1 MKKVFAVLLT
11 VVIVAMSVF
20 TVSAADNSYGGL
32 NGHFK
37 SSRSDFKGKGGLS
50 VEKTQ
55 LISFDD
61 ASSWQ
66 NSRGQFNIKPDSTID
81 TENYKE
87 GVGSFTTTLTGG
99 TYDEDITKQ
108 VYAKHSVF
116 GGNPGF
122 NISVTDVNAQS
133 IGFWLYVDDVNNIS
147 CDHDK
152 VYNVHQQDCAT
163 LYFRIGQNEG
173 NYQQWNHT
181 FYGSGWQYI
190 ELAFATKENTPV
202 AHRNKIRYDN
212 MQYLCLIV
220 NTKGKQVTLKVD
232 DISLI
237 TYKTTAEKPVAP
249 NNGRWISACDYNV
262 IGGET
267 VTEWMGAYY
276 DTENKTQGSS
286 SLALHGR
293 KEHVDFRETVGGF
306 KDFMINVRD
315 DVFCFDLYI
324 EDLDTIGTDWTIA
337 FYDVSDK
344 EKSAH
349 ANYNMIDK
357 NVKDAKKLQ
366 EGWNT
371 VRIPFRSMNKDT
383 FKDNQFKL
391 HRVKI
396 FVAGGSE
403 KEYYNIAF
411 DNMYIATADD
421 LGIMLDYKGSEE
433 STQSNSGLE
442 LSLSDEKIAGVVE
455 KIVSGELTNVS
466 AYSKQDIEKFQ
477 KMLKEKYP
485 DTQYIFNED
494 GSITV
499 DNGNELILY
508 LCIGG
513 GALLL
518 IIIIVVVI
526 VVVAKKKKKKKAAAV
541 KAPTEPKAEEKT
553 EEKPE

>member
-1 MKKVFAVLLT
+1 MKKSFAVLLAIT
-11 VVIVAMSVF
+11 LVVLSAFS
-20 TVSAADNSYGGL
+20 VSAAAHNSYGGL

-37 SSRSDFKGKGGLS
+37 SSRSDFDGKGGLS

-55 LISFDD
+55 LVSFD
-61 ASSWQ
+61 SPLVWE
-66 NSRGQFNIKPDSTID
+66 NSNGRFNIKPESKID
-81 TENYKE
+81 TSDYKE
-87 GVGSFTTTLTGG
+87 GVGCFTTKLNGG
-99 TYDEDITKQ
+99 TYDEDISKL
-108 VYAKHSVF
+108 VYEKHSVF
-116 GGNPGF
+116 GGAPGF
-122 NISVTDVNAQS
+122 DISVTDVNAQS
-133 IGFWLYVDDVNNIS
+133 IGFWLYVDDVNNLA

-190 ELAFATKENTPV
+190 ELAFATKENTPA
-202 AHRNKIRYDN
+202 AHRNKIKYDN
-212 MQYLCLIV
+212 MKYISLIV
-220 NTKGKQVTLKVD
+220 NTKGKQVNLKVD
-232 DISLI
+232 DISLL

-249 NNGRWISACDYNV
+249 ANGRWISACDYNV
-262 IGGET
+262 LGGET

-276 DTENKTQGSS
+276 DTKNKTQGSS

-293 KEHVDFRETVGGF
+293 KEHVDFRETIGGF
-306 KDFMINVRD
+306 KDFIINTRD

-324 EDLDTIGTDWTIA
+324 ENLDTAGTDWTVA

-344 EKSAH
+344 ENSAQ
-349 ANYNMIDK
+349 ANFSIINA
-357 NVKDAKKLQ
+357 NVKDSKKLQ

-371 VRIPFRSMNKDT
+371 VQIPFRSMNKAS
-383 FKDNQFKL
+383 FKNNQFKL
-391 HRVKI
+391 HRLKI

-403 KEYYNIAF
+403 KDYYNIAF
-411 DNMYIATADD
+411 DNMYIANAED

-433 STQSNSGLE
+433 STQSNSGME
-442 LSLSDEKIAGVVE
+442 FSLSDEKIAGVVE
-455 KIVSGELTNVS
+455 KIASGELTNVS

-485 DTQYIFNED
+485 DTEYIFNED

-499 DNGNELILY
+499 DNGNDLILY

-518 IIIIVVVI
+518 IIIVVIII

-541 KAPTEPKAEEKT
+541 KAPAEPKT
-553 EEKPE
+553 EQKPE